1 MSDEKPS
8 KAGRRAFCKVCIGG
22 MAAASAGMVAYPIV
36 SFLAPAEQLGS
47 NKPMEI
53 ALDRLSVGQA
63 QYVEFH
69 GQQLILLISQAGPLI
84 FNASCPHLG
93 CNVIWESAKAIFRCP
108 CHGAVFDAEGKVIRG
123 PVSTPLTKVPFEM
136 KGGKAVVG

>member
-1 MSDEKPS
+1 MSEEKDPQ
-8 KAGRRAFCKVCIGG
+8 AGRRTFCKVCIGG
-22 MAAASAGMVAYPIV
+22 MAAASVGMVAYPIV

-53 ALDRLSVGQA
+53 TLEKLSVGQA
-63 QYVEFH
+63 QYVDFR
-69 GQQLILLISQAGPLI
+69 GQQLILLMAQEGPQI

-108 CHGAVFDAEGKVIRG
+108 CHGAVFDADGKVVRG
-123 PVSTPLTKVPFEM
+123 PVSSPLAKVPFQL
-136 KGGKAVVG
+136 KDGKIVLS